1 MIPKEQILNIQSSI
15 DVCKKDLIE
24 AINNYGD
31 CDIKFNMII
40 EGESNEEINRIRVT
54 NISKGRFTFISN
66 IFDVEEIDNEDLHLL
81 TINELYEIFSNLV
94 ENERV
99 TKE

>member
-1 MIPKEQILNIQSSI
+1 MIPIEQILNIQSSI

-24 AINNYGD
+24 AINNYGE
-31 CDIKFNMII
+31 CNIHFNMII
-40 EGESNEEINRIRVT
+40 DVDGKNEIDRVNVT
-54 NISKGRFTFISN
+54 NISKGRITYINHN
-66 IFDVEEIDNEDLHLL
+66 IIPSEEDEDLHLL

>member
-1 MIPKEQILNIQSSI
+1 MIPIEQMLNIQSSI
-15 DVCKKDLIE
+15 DVCKKDLID

-31 CDIKFNMII
+31 CDVHFNMII
-40 EGESNEEINRIRVT
+40 EGEYNEELHRIRVT

>member
-1 MIPKEQILNIQSSI
+1 MIPIEQMLNIQSSI
-15 DVCKKDLIE
+15 DVCKKDLID

-31 CDIKFNMII
+31 CDVHFNMII
-40 EGESNEEINRIRVT
+40 DIDGKNEIDRVNVT
-54 NISKGRFTFISN
+54 NISKGRITYINHN
-66 IFDVEEIDNEDLHLL
+66 IIPSEEDEDLHLL

>member
-1 MIPKEQILNIQSSI
+1 MIPIEQMLNIQSSI
-15 DVCKKDLIE
+15 DVCKKNLIE
-24 AINNYGD
+24 AIKNYGE
-31 CDIKFNMII
+31 CDVHFNMII
-40 EGESNEEINRIRVT
+40 EGESNEEIYRIRVT
-54 NISKGRFTFISN
+54 NISKGRFTYIGNVFGY
-66 IFDVEEIDNEDLHLL
+66 EEIDDEDLHLL

>member
-1 MIPKEQILNIQSSI
+1 MIPIEQMLNIQSSI
-15 DVCKKDLIE
+15 DVCKKDLIDT
-24 AINNYGD
+24 INNYGD
-31 CDIKFNMII
+31 CDVHFNMVI
-40 EGESNEEINRIRVT
+40 EGEYNEEIHRIRVT

>member
-1 MIPKEQILNIQSSI
+1 MIPIEQMLNIQSSI
-15 DVCKKDLIE
+15 DVCKKDLID
-24 AINNYGD
+24 AIKNYGD
-31 CDIKFNMII
+31 CDVHFNMVI
-40 EGESNEEINRIRVT
+40 EGEYNEEIHRIRVT

>member
-1 MIPKEQILNIQSSI
+1 MIPIEQMLNIQSSI
-15 DVCKKDLIE
+15 DVCKKDLID
-24 AINNYGD
+24 AIKNYGD

-40 EGESNEEINRIRVT
+40 DIDGKNEIDRVNVT
-54 NISKGRFTFISN
+54 NISKGRITYINPN
-66 IFDVEEIDNEDLHLL
+66 IIPSEEDEDLHLL

>member
-15 DVCKKDLIE
+15 DVCKKDLID

-31 CDIKFNMII
+31 CDVHFNMVI
-40 EGESNEEINRIRVT
+40 EGEYNEEIHRIRVT

-66 IFDVEEIDNEDLHLL
+66 IFDVEEIDDEDLHLL
-81 TINELYEIFSNLV
+81 TITELHEIFLNLV

>member
-1 MIPKEQILNIQSSI
+1 MIPIEQMLNIQSSI
-15 DVCKKDLIE
+15 DVCKKDLID

-31 CDIKFNMII
+31 CDVHFNMVI
-40 EGESNEEINRIRVT
+40 EGEYNEEIHRIRVT